1 MDCDGLDPSRRKRF
15 SERFF
20 LEVVLCDVGQML
32 ARAWCL
38 SYCRAARVIFG
49 LGLGSKRLNVTYEF
63 SLD

>member
-1 MDCDGLDPSRRKRF
+1 MDWIPAGERDSAKDFFSRWCCVMSDRCWRV
-15 SERFF
+15 R
-20 LEVVLCDVGQML
+20 V
-32 ARAWCL
+32 CL